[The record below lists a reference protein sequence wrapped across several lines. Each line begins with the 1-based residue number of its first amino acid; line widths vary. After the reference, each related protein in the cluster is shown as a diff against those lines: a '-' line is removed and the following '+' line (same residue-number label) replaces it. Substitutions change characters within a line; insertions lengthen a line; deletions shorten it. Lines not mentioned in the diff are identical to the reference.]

1 MRIKRIY
8 TLLMI
13 VLFVSCQ
20 KKITHLE
27 FEKNVMTEILPSLID
42 STCIDT
48 RIYMNPPPPYG
59 KMIFDS
65 TGHYVGVDSTKAT
78 KKEKQELIEW
88 KNNREKVKRDTSKII
103 IAFDPKIKKNNQDVK
118 EAFEKHFKGAKIFN
132 LNEEVETEYILDLK
146 NIKLKNKFQLRD
158 ISEFPKDKDLLWQT
172 KYNFVFSGVVFFS
185 RIQFDK
191 EKKFG
196 ILDGGFICGGR
207 CGQGF
212 RIYIKRINNKWII
225 DEVEGTWIA

>member
-1 MRIKRIY
+1 MKTKAAYI
-8 TLLMI
+8 LLI
-13 VLFVSCQ
+13 ILFVSCQ
-20 KKITHLE
+20 KKITDLE

-59 KMIFDS
+59 EMIFDS
-65 TGHYVGVDSTKAT
+65 TGHYAGIDSTKAT
-78 KKEKQELIEW
+78 KEEKQELLEW
-88 KNNREKVKRDTSKII
+88 KNNSEKVKRDTSKII
-103 IAFDPKIKKNNQDVK
+103 VAFDPKIKNNNEDVK

-132 LNEEVETEYILDLK
+132 SKEEVKTEYILDLK
-146 NIKLKNKFQLRD
+146 NIKLKNKFQLRN

-172 KYNFVFSGVVFFS
+172 KYNFVFSGVAFFS

-207 CGQGF
+207 CGKGF

-225 DEVEGTWIA
+225 DEVEGTWIS